1 MLFCVGSAL
10 AGVLFTNLSWVIAS
24 TAVAALFVYGRS
36 MFLSEI
42 EGTKLDVER
51 TTLDEMVFAG
61 EPISVKVDVLNKTDV
76 PVVGVVEDMLPPE
89 AELAGGANRITTVLQ
104 PRTITSLNYSIRL
117 VKRGT
122 ARLGKLKIH
131 REDTLGLFSEEQA
144 IGEQTAVSAHTRKAS
159 FDTARRIAG
168 KEHFEYAGV
177 SRMPAAILREQEFQG
192 IREYVPGDRVRD
204 IFWKAYPKLGKLL
217 TKTYVKE
224 GSLQTMIFVDCG
236 RSMRLMKGHGIAK
249 VDHAV
254 DLSMQL
260 SNVLLSSLHPT
271 GVAVFDEV
279 SILQQTRPSLGR
291 HQFET
296 IVRVLKKAPASFE
309 GTDAPESTTEPTE
322 PTEPLA
328 KPGKANDNGDSS
340 KFLSVV
346 ARLGGTGKG
355 IGLEGA
361 MKKIVSQSKGQE
373 QLFIVVSDLVSSRDA
388 VLLGARLCKRSGNR
402 MLVLHTCDDWYKG
415 ADEPVDVAEAE
426 QLYSN
431 MTRNRK
437 MEAMLRGAG
446 ASYLRIGPAD
456 TTSRIVRSIRRG
468 VA

>member
-1 MLFCVGSAL
+1 M
-10 AGVLFTNLSWVIAS
+10 
-24 TAVAALFVYGRS
+24 
-36 MFLSEI
+36 
-42 EGTKLDVER
+42 
-51 TTLDEMVFAG
+51 
-61 EPISVKVDVLNKTDV
+61 
-76 PVVGVVEDMLPPE
+76 
-89 AELAGGANRITTVLQ
+89 
-104 PRTITSLNYSIRL
+104 
-117 VKRGT
+117 
-122 ARLGKLKIH
+122 
-131 REDTLGLFSEEQA
+131 

-177 SRMPAAILREQEFQG
+177 SRVPAAILREQEFEG
-192 IREYVPGDRVRD
+192 IREYIPGDRARD
-204 IFWKAYPKLGKLL
+204 ILWKAYPKLGKLM
-217 TKTYVKE
+217 TKTYIKE
-224 GSLQTMIFVDCG
+224 GSLHTMIFVDCG
-236 RSMRLMKGHGIAK
+236 RSMRLTKDHGMAK

-279 SILQQTRPSLGR
+279 SIIEQTRPSLGR

-296 IVRVLKKAPASFE
+296 IVRVLKKAPTSFK
-309 GTDAPESTTEPTE
+309 GTDAPESTAEVTEPA
-322 PTEPLA
+322 EPLG
-328 KPGKANDNGDSS
+328 KPGKTNDNGDSS
-340 KFLSVV
+340 EFLSVV
-346 ARLGGTGKG
+346 AKMGGAGKG

-361 MKKIVSQSKGQE
+361 MKKIVSHSKGQE
-373 QLFIVVSDLVSSRDA
+373 QLFIVVSDLISSRDA
-388 VLLGARLCKRSGNR
+388 VMLGAKLCKRSGNR

-426 QLYSN
+426 RLYSN
-431 MTRNRK
+431 MTRWTK